1 MRGWSFGWS
10 RPPGASHPGAGT
22 PPDGPTTER
31 SVSRDRWTGL
41 RALIVTRLVVA
52 ALALP
57 AGVLWWPDAGDEARG
72 LMTAALL
79 TIGVSSALLWLLV
92 DLRRGY
98 RAQVGLQLGVDI
110 LLVTGLASVT
120 GGRESQFVLFYVL
133 IAVAGGIHAGLRGG
147 VVTALAACAGYAAL
161 PFLSRSNGMTLPSGP
176 GEVFPN
182 PAILVVLLGAVGAL
196 AGVLGRRTDRARAD
210 LARTTRELDRMRFDH
225 DVILRNL
232 SSGVLT
238 VDADGRLAYLNP
250 TAEEVLDLSGADV
263 LGRSVNDAL
272 PARLALL
279 RDVLLTALERHET
292 RLRSE
297 LRLMGGSGAPLPIG
311 ISTNL
316 LAHEGRVTGVVA
328 VFQDLSEVR
337 NMEERARR
345 NQTLAELGALAAGI
359 AHELRNGL
367 KPISGSAEIL
377 TRELRLEGEQA
388 QLMELI
394 ITESVRLNRFVTDL
408 LNYSRDR
415 AVVKQPVDLTE
426 CLGELVDQV
435 RRDAR
440 CDGITVGFEPDPQY
454 DLIVPADREQLRQVW
469 LNLSNNALE
478 ALGSRGTLTV
488 RTRLE
493 EPTSAVVEFEDDG
506 TGIAAEDLPRVGQPF
521 FTTKRGGTGLGL
533 AIAMRIVERHGGSLV
548 LDSTPG
554 RGTVARVT
562 LPDAVGAMAQAA

>member
-1 MRGWSFGWS
+1 MMGWSFGWP
-10 RPPGASHPGAGT
+10 RPADAAGPGAGT
-22 PPDGPTTER
+22 SRGGRAPER
-31 SVSRDRWTGL
+31 SVSRDRWTSL

-57 AGVLWWPDAGDEARG
+57 AGVLWWPDAGEEARG
-72 LMTAALL
+72 LMTVALL

-92 DLRRGY
+92 DVRRGY
-98 RAQVGLQLGVDI
+98 AFQVGLQLGVDI

-133 IAVAGGIHAGLRGG
+133 IAIAGGIHAGLRGG
-147 VVTALAACAGYAAL
+147 VVTALAACAGYAVL
-161 PFLSRSNGMTLPSGP
+161 PWLTRTHGLAAP
-176 GEVFPN
+176 GSPGVPN
-182 PAILVVLLGAVGAL
+182 PAMLVVLLGAVGAL
-196 AGVLGRRTDRARAD
+196 AGVLGRRTERAHED

-250 TAEEVLDLSGADV
+250 TAEEVLDLSGAEV
-263 LGRSVNDAL
+263 LGRAVTEAL
-272 PARLALL
+272 PGRLALL
-279 RDVLLTALERHET
+279 RDSLLLALERHET
-292 RLRSE
+292 RMRSE
-297 LRLMGGSGAPLPIG
+297 LHLVGGAGTALPIG

-316 LAHEGRVTGVVA
+316 LTHEGRVTGVVA

-345 NQTLAELGALAAGI
+345 NQTLAELGALVAGI

-394 ITESVRLNRFVTDL
+394 ITESMRLNRFVTDL

-426 CLGELVDQV
+426 SLGELVDQV
-435 RRDAR
+435 RRDSR
-440 CDGITVGFEPDPQY
+440 CRDGIAIGFEPDPQY
-454 DLIVPADREQLRQVW
+454 DLVVPADREQLRQVW

-493 EPTSAVVEFEDDG
+493 SPASAIIEFEDDG
-506 TGIAAEDLPRVGQPF
+506 TGIAAEDLSRVGQPF

-554 RGTVARVT
+554 RGTIARVT
-562 LPDAVGAMAQAA
+562 LPDAVGAVAQAA